1 MQNAV
6 SVVMPVYNAAKYLK
20 ESIDSALAQVDVAVQ
35 VVAVDDGSSDN
46 SLEILASYGDR
57 VTALSQKNAGPAAA
71 RNAAL
76 AQAIHPWVAFLD
88 ADDLWEP
95 TKLKIQLESAAATN
109 AVVVYTNSVNFGD
122 VERVGDLRLPPDR
135 MPAGDVFEALLM
147 DNFITMSSVM
157 VKRQALADVGGFD
170 AAFRGTEDWNL
181 WLRLAAES
189 AVFTPVP
196 EPLVKYRWMSTSLS
210 KNHATMKQMREATLL
225 AALQTPKGQSVHW
238 KLRRQALANVRQCSA
253 WFVAEQSKSRAAM
266 WYLQSLCAWPCSVTA
281 WKGLVKSCL
290 GRT

>member
-6 SVVMPVYNAAKYLK
+6 SVVMPVYNAARYLK
-20 ESIDSALAQVDVAVQ
+20 ESIDSALAQQDVTVQ
-35 VVAVDDGSSDN
+35 VIAVDDGSSDN

-57 VTALSQKNAGPAAA
+57 VTALSQKNAGPGPA
-71 RNAAL
+71 RNAAI
-76 AQAIHPWVAFLD
+76 AQASHPWVAFLD

-95 TKLKIQLESAAATN
+95 TKLKVQLESAAATN
-109 AVVVYTNSVNFGD
+109 ADVVYTNSVNFGD
-122 VERVGDLRLPPDR
+122 VERVGDLRLPPGR
-135 MPAGDVFEALLM
+135 MPAGDVFAALLM
-147 DNFITMSSVM
+147 DNFITMSSVL
-157 VKRQALADVGGFD
+157 VKRQALTDVGGFD
-170 AAFRGTEDWNL
+170 DHFRGTEDWNL

-196 EPLVKYRWMSTSLS
+196 EPLVKYRWLSTSLS
-210 KNHATMKQMREATLL
+210 KNHDMMKRMREVTLL
-225 AALQTPKGQSVHW
+225 AALQTPKGQALNW

-253 WFVAEQSKSRAAM
+253 WFVAEQSKSKAAA

-281 WKGLVKSCL
+281 WKGFVKSCL